1 MAVDNIK
8 DFSINFILYGLLFLA
23 LSTFTIIFL
32 SQNNPNAINPELM
45 NLIEN
50 SSSDSQSKLV
60 ALNETG
66 DVMLNVTSYTDP
78 EASYLGSKD
87 QVATAYK
94 MAGSSKESWEASKKM
109 LSVVIPD
116 VKIIIIFSSII
127 LFSMIYFII
136 KLLRIGS

>member
-66 DVMLNVTSYTDP
+66 DVMLNITSYTDP

-136 KLLRIGS
+136 KLLRLGS

>member
-66 DVMLNVTSYTDP
+66 DVMLNITSYTDP

>member
-50 SSSDSQSKLV
+50 SSSDSQGKLV

-66 DVMLNVTSYTDP
+66 DVMLNITSYTDP

-136 KLLRIGS
+136 KLLRLGS